1 MYFTYAFHKIDL
13 CNWSVDVVAG
23 LEPSSP
29 AGTTNIVKWH
39 KNSLKAAKHVTIEIS
54 NRGSTLC
61 TVCLW
66 LFRYVQ
72 SESSCR
78 RAVEPPPLQKSWLI
92 LSLGF
97 SIWWHLTE
105 MVSCFLFFCG
115 FGGWRVWLC
124 RREGCRK
131 EGVLELFVLLLFIA
145 LVAPVCC
152 KGQESLGPLISYY
165 AVGWFT
171 CTTLC
176 FHCGDCS
183 QILGF
188 CLVKTNIV

>member
-115 FGGWRVWLC
+115 SVEVGEYDFVGERDAERKGCLSFLCCFFSLPLLPLCAAKDRRVW
-124 RREGCRK
+124 
-131 EGVLELFVLLLFIA
+131 
-145 LVAPVCC
+145 
-152 KGQESLGPLISYY
+152 GP
-165 AVGWFT
+165 
-171 CTTLC
+171 
-176 FHCGDCS
+176 
-183 QILGF
+183 
-188 CLVKTNIV
+188 